1 MSHDAGLLL
10 LFRGVRKKFA
20 PQTGTVIFRMQAIS
34 GLPHRIRAVIFD
46 VDGTLLDSM
55 PMWNSIT
62 YDYAALKGVA
72 APPGLSKTLNSLCL
86 EQCAAYY
93 RDVLGV
99 SGTIETIMAEIVDQA
114 RERYRTV
121 VPEIPGAAAFT
132 AALKSRGI
140 HTAIATA
147 SDIRS
152 LWPALE
158 RLSIA
163 PNIDIAE
170 SCTTIGKSKESP
182 DIYLK
187 CASDFGAS
195 PAECVV
201 FEDALY
207 AMESAKVAGCQA
219 YSTRPTPPRSA
230 QSSLRCATAAFRTT
244 PGCSASCCRRRTGTA
259 RKLWGFG
266 GGIYV

>member
-10 LFRGVRKKFA
+10 LFRGVRKKSA

-93 RDVLGV
+93 RDMLGV
-99 SGTIETIMAEIVDQA
+99 PGTIEAIMAEIVDQA

-163 PNIDIAE
+163 PNIDMAE

-207 AMESAKVAGCQA
+207 AVRTAKEAGF
-219 YSTRPTPPRSA
+219 SVVGVFDPTH
-230 QSSLRCATAAFRTT
+230 TAAERAEFLALCDRCI
-244 PGCSASCCRRRTGTA
+244 PDYTGLLGELLPPED
-259 RKLWGFG
+259 RDGP
-266 GGIYV
+266 